1 MSRPL
6 VHAVEVEG
14 PAGLPEGPQ
23 AGVRMDDVPGKPGT
37 RLGLF
42 FRSLQFICASITL
55 TVTVTTDFTAIPALC
70 FVVAAASLLCL
81 WSLSMA
87 ILDTYALCIGRRLR
101 RRRLGWF
108 FIIGDGIIG
117 LVVFTAASMA
127 GGTSYFV
134 STDMKWCAPS
144 ICRSYQALS
153 VFAFFS
159 FFAVL
164 LSFFLNVS
172 SWASNV

>member
-55 TVTVTTDFTAIPALC
+55 TVTVTTDFTAIPC
-70 FVVAAASLLCL
+70 FVVAATSLLCL

-87 ILDTYALCIGRRLR
+87 ILDAYALCIGRRLR

-134 STDMKWCAPS
+134 STDMKWCVPS